1 VENLTA
7 FAIRDTARN
16 RDLLVRVDIPQGAPQ
31 PLPVVLFAPSNPV
44 NQPNPA
50 NPDGHLGDRTWGNTL
65 ASAGFVVIHLNS
77 PETAAAA
84 YCVELQ
90 VPPAECEGGDFTRH
104 PSAGGTLHSIWIA
117 QPRDASTV
125 LDQLAY
131 VGSQIGVQLDASR
144 VAAAGRLGG
153 AHTVMLLGGA
163 RVDISPSVRG
173 FSAPDQRFA
182 AHLVILPQVSG
193 QLGFSATSW
202 TGITKPV
209 LMQTYYNSETYAF
222 MPPGDKYQA
231 FFTSSQ
237 ATIPAFTLEDSGN
250 PLTVFIGRNGVAFF
264 DAYLRGLPA
273 ARTWLTTNQL
283 AIWSAGIGQM
293 SAK

>member
-1 VENLTA
+1 VENLA
-7 FAIRDTARN
+7 AIAIRDTARN
-16 RDLLVRVDIPQGAPQ
+16 RDILIRADLPQGAPQ
-31 PLPVVLFAPSNPV
+31 PLPVVLFAP
-44 NQPNPA
+44 PNPA
-50 NPDGHLGDRTWGNTL
+50 NPDGHLGDRSWGNTL
-65 ASAGFVVIHLNS
+65 ASAGFVVIHLNA

-90 VPPAECEGGDFTRH
+90 VPPAECEGVDFTTQ

-117 QPRDASTV
+117 LPRDASTV

-144 VAAAGRLGG
+144 VAVAGRSGG
-153 AHTVMLLGGA
+153 AHTVMLLAGA

-173 FSAPDQRFA
+173 VSAPDQRFA
-182 AHLVILPQVSG
+182 AHLVILPHVSG

-237 ATIPAFTLEDSGN
+237 APLAFTLEDPGN
-250 PLTVFIGRNGVAFF
+250 PLTVFIGRTGVAFF